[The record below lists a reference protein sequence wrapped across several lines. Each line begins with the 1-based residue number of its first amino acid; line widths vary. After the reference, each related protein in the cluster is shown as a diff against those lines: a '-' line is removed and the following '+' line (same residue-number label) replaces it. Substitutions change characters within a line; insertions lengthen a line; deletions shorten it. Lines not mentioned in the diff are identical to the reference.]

1 MNSPSNGFKNESD
14 ELANQSSS
22 SLDPIS
28 PEPQKGPISFLSGSI
43 TSLSFSFLSLF
54 ISKKIVIYFSIHSPN
69 YSSPF
74 AQSIASGFKTLII
87 GISFLATFTFGFIGL
102 GLFLVFIRSL
112 IEGNK
117 DKTDQHLTIKLSY
130 LDLSMTLH
138 DLGLL
143 VLLLS
148 PGMLLS
154 ILLLSTFAAGG

>member
-14 ELANQSSS
+14 ESALSSP
-22 SLDPIS
+22 LDTS
-28 PEPQKGPISFLSGSI
+28 VSEPKKGPLSFLSGSI
-43 TSLSFSFLSLF
+43 TSLSFSLLSLF
-54 ISKKIVIYFSIHSPN
+54 ISRKIVLYFATHSPN

-117 DKTDQHLTIKLSY
+117 GKND
-130 LDLSMTLH
+130 
-138 DLGLL
+138 
-143 VLLLS
+143 
-148 PGMLLS
+148 
-154 ILLLSTFAAGG
+154 